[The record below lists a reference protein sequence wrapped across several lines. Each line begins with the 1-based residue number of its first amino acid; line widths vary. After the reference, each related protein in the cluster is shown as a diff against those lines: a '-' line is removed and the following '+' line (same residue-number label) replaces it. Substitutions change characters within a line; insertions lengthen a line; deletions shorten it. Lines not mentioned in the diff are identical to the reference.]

1 VTPGSSVPSPE
12 DVLDTLKA
20 VMDPELGISIVDLGL
35 IYDVEIEDASLTVRY
50 TLTTMACGLGPL
62 IESGITE
69 VLGTLPFDDI
79 RTELVFV
86 PPWSP
91 DRMSAET
98 KAMLGI

>member
-1 VTPGSSVPSPE
+1 MAEGVPTAE
-12 DVLDTLKA
+12 EVLDALRA
-20 VMDPELGISIVDLGL
+20 VIDPELGISIVDLGL
-35 IYDVEIEDASLTVRY
+35 VYDVIVEERTITVRY

-62 IESGITE
+62 IEGGITE
-69 VLGTLPFDDI
+69 ILSTFPVDDA
-79 RTELVFV
+79 RTELVFR